1 MLFISQFGLASSFNA
16 AALSIR
22 PSEEYA
28 VKLDE
33 RKPSQKPA
41 FFVRK
46 ASWALRSSAISS
58 SFVGAAAARFALALA
73 FAFAALLLA
82 FPAVFVFA
90 AGSQPVNRTAAI
102 AVKTKY
108 LSFISEILLW
118 VVE

>member
-73 FAFAALLLA
+73 FAALLLA

-108 LSFISEILLW
+108 LIFISEILLW
-118 VVE
+118 VIE